1 MKTHFSSGLAD
12 FGILTDSESIVMVTD
27 KKDCFLYV
35 NKEAEKF
42 LSAYGNEFCSRFSSD
57 ISDSLSP
64 VYVSTRSITL
74 SDAENNSRTFR
85 FTRIP
90 MNNGGGK
97 FLCVGTDITEI
108 AGSEGGSED
117 LPDILETV
125 TEHLPSGIVIL
136 DSSLNIKF
144 ANSAAVNMLVLGGRK
159 DWFNRNIKDFF
170 AGKLVGDICVLYDY
184 ECPFEELIRSGKAFY
199 SALFCTSRNN
209 ATGYVNVSAS
219 LSRDADGRLSGIVCT
234 LEDCTEITKT
244 RKLLEKSEN
253 KYRLLTEF
261 SPMGILV
268 HEKMRITYI
277 NPAGAELL
285 GFDKPED
292 AFGEHI
298 LDYVPEKE
306 RESVDEFVRKMI
318 STGKPSVGFERAII
332 NRRGR
337 EMTIKISSQPYE
349 NGDGVAVQS
358 VFRDVTEENKRGE
371 EIMKLSLVVEQSPV
385 SVIITDST
393 GHVEYVNP
401 AFCEISGY
409 SAGEVAG
416 KNINILKSGVH
427 PQEYYNCLWETIRS
441 GSTWSGELCSRGKYG
456 DIFWELSTITPV
468 KCSEGRLLFYVAVK
482 ENITDKKL
490 REEKIR
496 HMAMHDILTGLP
508 NRFLMKDRLE
518 AVLERAQR
526 YGEMAAVLFIDLDG
540 FKNVND
546 SFGHKAG
553 DDVLKE
559 TARRILTSIRTVD
572 TACRI
577 GGDEFLV
584 ILNKIETREKAGAIA
599 RRIIDMIARPYAAC
613 GDKTILGASVGI
625 SVIPDDG
632 VNIDEIVSKADS
644 AMYEVKHGGKNGF
657 AYFFDFPR

>member
-1 MKTHFSSGLAD
+1 METNFSSGLTD
-12 FGILTDSESIVMVTD
+12 FGILTDSDSIIIVTD
-27 KKDCFLYV
+27 KNRCFLYV

-42 LSAYGNEFCSRFSSD
+42 LSLYGSEFCGRFSSE

-64 VYVSTRSITL
+64 SYVSTRSITL
-74 SDAENNSRTFR
+74 SDPQNNTRTFR

-90 MNNGGGK
+90 MNGSEGK
-97 FLCVGTDITEI
+97 YLCVGTDITEST
-108 AGSEGGSED
+108 AEEEGAEG

-125 TEHLPSGIVIL
+125 TEHLPSGVVIL
-136 DSSLNIKF
+136 DSGLKVKF
-144 ANSAAVNMLVLGGRK
+144 ANAAAVEMLIFGSREN
-159 DWFNRNIKDFF
+159 WFNRNIKEFF
-170 AGKLVGDICVLYDY
+170 AGKLVGDICFLYNY
-184 ECPFEELIRSGKAFY
+184 NCPFEDLLKTGKAFY
-199 SALFCTSRNN
+199 NELFCSGKERE
-209 ATGYVNVSAS
+209 TGYVSVSAS
-219 LSRDADGRLSGIVCT
+219 LSRDATGRVSGIVCT
-234 LEDCTEITKT
+234 LEDCTDITKT

-268 HEKMRITYI
+268 HENMRITYI

-298 LDYVPEKE
+298 LDFSPEHDKQMV
-306 RESVDEFVRKMI
+306 ESFIVDMVKTM
-318 STGKPSVGFERAII
+318 KPSVGFERALI
-332 NRRGR
+332 NKRGR
-337 EMTIKISSQPYE
+337 EMTIKMSSQPYE
-349 NGDGVAVQS
+349 SGNGVAVQS
-358 VFRDVTEENKRGE
+358 VFRDVTQEKKRGE

-385 SVIITDST
+385 SVIITDSS

-409 SAGEVAG
+409 TAAEIYG

-427 PQEYYNCLWETIRS
+427 PQEYYHNLWETIRADR
-441 GSTWSGELCSRGKYG
+441 TWSGELCSRGKYG

-482 ENITDKKL
+482 ENITEKKL

-508 NRFLMKDRLE
+508 NRFLMRDRLE
-518 AVLERAQR
+518 TVLERVQR

-546 SFGHKAG
+546 SFGHKVG

-559 TARRILTSIRTVD
+559 TARRILTSIRTAD

-584 ILNKIETREKAGAIA
+584 ILSKIENREKAGAVA
-599 RRIIDMIARPYAAC
+599 RRIIEMVARPYGAC
-613 GDKTILGASVGI
+613 GDQPILGASIGI
-625 SVIPDDG
+625 SIIPDDG
-632 VNIDEIVSKADS
+632 TNIDELVSKADS
-644 AMYEVKHGGKNGF
+644 AMYDVKHGGKNGL
-657 AYFFDFPR
+657 AYFFDFPK

>member
-1 MKTHFSSGLAD
+1 MKTHFSSELTD

-27 KKDCFLYV
+27 KQRCFLYV

-42 LSAYGNEFCSRFSSD
+42 LSVYGNEFCGRFSSE
-57 ISDSLSP
+57 ISSSLSP
-64 VYVSTRSITL
+64 LYVSTRSITL
-74 SDAENNSRTFR
+74 SDQENNRRTFR

-90 MNNGGGK
+90 MNNGGEK
-97 FLCVGTDITEI
+97 FLCIGTDITEST
-108 AGSEGGSED
+108 AEEEGSEE

-125 TEHLPSGIVIL
+125 TEHLPSGVVVL
-136 DSSLNIKF
+136 DSGLKMKF
-144 ANSAAVNMLVLGGRK
+144 ANSAAISMMMLGERAN
-159 DWFNRNIKDFF
+159 WFNKNIKDFF
-170 AGKLVGDICVLYDY
+170 AGKLEGDTCILHDY
-184 ECPFEELIRSGKAFY
+184 KCPFDGLVKTGKAFY
-199 SALFCTSRNN
+199 DELFCSTRNGGN
-209 ATGYVNVSAS
+209 GFVKVSAS
-219 LSRDADGRLSGIVCT
+219 PSRDASGKFSGIVCT

-261 SPMGILV
+261 SPMGIV
-268 HEKMRITYI
+268 VQEKMLITYI
-277 NPAGAELL
+277 NPAEAELL
-285 GFDKPED
+285 GYENPED
-292 AFGEHI
+292 AFGENI
-298 LDYVPEKE
+298 MDFIPEQDKV
-306 RESVDEFVRKMI
+306 SVEDFIKDMLITR
-318 STGKPSVGFERAII
+318 KPSVGFERTLI
-332 NRRGR
+332 NKHGR
-337 EMTIKISSQPYE
+337 EMTVKMSSQPYE
-349 NGDGVAVQS
+349 SRDGMAVLD
-358 VFRDVTEENKRGE
+358 VFRDITDKKRRSE

-385 SVIITDST
+385 SVIITDSS

-409 SAGEVAG
+409 SAPEIFG
-416 KNINILKSGVH
+416 KNVNLLKSGVH
-427 PQEYYNCLWETIRS
+427 PQEYYENLWETIR
-441 GSTWSGELCSRGKYG
+441 GGQTWNGELCSRGKYG
-456 DIFWELSTITPV
+456 DVFWELSTITPV

-508 NRFLMKDRLE
+508 NRFLMRDRLE
-518 AVLERAQR
+518 TVLERVHR

-546 SFGHKAG
+546 TYGHKAG

-559 TARRILTSIRTVD
+559 TARRILTSIRTAD

-584 ILNKIETREKAGAIA
+584 ILSKIENREKAGAVS
-599 RRIIDMIARPYAAC
+599 RRIIEMVSRPYSAC
-613 GDKTILGASVGI
+613 GDRQILGASIGI
-625 SVIPDDG
+625 SIIPDDG
-632 VNIDEIVSKADS
+632 VNIDELVSKADT

-657 AYFFDFPR
+657 AYFFDFPK